1 MNNHY
6 QQLLLYGDGETC
18 LGSVRGQFVF
28 IIVCHLIVSIY
39 MREREESLQ
48 TRTHTKNL
56 MSSPQ
61 TNRQAMEVNRGG
73 GGKLRDRIIKY
84 RKEDEVLLKGNY
96 FYTLMKLRHLIFHKW
111 ID

>member
-39 MREREESLQ
+39 MRERERSHCK
-48 TRTHTKNL
+48 RVHTKNL

-61 TNRQAMEVNRGG
+61 TNRQAMEVNRGRQVTRSNHKISKRG
-73 GGKLRDRIIKY
+73 RGFTERKLFLY
-84 RKEDEVLLKGNY
+84 VDEIETVNIPQ
-96 FYTLMKLRHLIFHKW
+96 M
-111 ID
+111 D